1 MKKKG
6 ILYSEPSDGGES
18 TSVIQE
24 IAVMPGV
31 GETIS
36 VRAAK
41 AHLSGLLDWVAQGRE
56 VVITSGGTPKARI
69 APIHDPKR
77 RKVFQGAAAHL
88 ATMPKWKGGP
98 TAEELVRQDRDGR
111 DW

>member
-1 MKKKG
+1 MKRKPV
-6 ILYSEPSDGGES
+6 IYSAPEAETPQ
-18 TSVIQE
+18 SVVQE

-56 VVITSGGTPKARI
+56 VVVTSGGTPKARI
-69 APIHDPKR
+69 TPIVDPKR
-77 RKVFQGAAAHL
+77 RKVFQGSRAHL
-88 ATMPKWKGGP
+88 AKMPPWTGGP
-98 TAEELVRQDRDGR
+98 TAEEIVRDDRDARG
-111 DW
+111 W